1 MPRFGLQLASF
12 LEPDFFT
19 RATVSAATAEQA
31 GFDSLWVMDH
41 FHQLP
46 PMMAR
51 DAPMPEAYTT
61 LAALAAV
68 TERIELGALVTGITY
83 RNPALLAKMATT
95 LDVIS
100 GGRAWLG
107 VGASWNEDEFH
118 AYGFGDE
125 LPSIKERLDRLEET
139 LQILRGMMRETES
152 SFSGAYYRTRGAL
165 NIPPPVRDGG
175 PPILIGGSGEKR
187 LLKLVA
193 TYGDACNLFGDPATV
208 RQKLEVLDQHCRAV
222 RRDPEEIEGTHL
234 GGLVV
239 GENDADAAKIRERF
253 LSQSQVEPEFFDGFF
268 TVGGPERVRD
278 QVAELIDAGLEHLMF
293 FDLNGWE
300 PEYVMRAGETLAPL
314 R

>member
-12 LEPDFFT
+12 PEPDFFP
-19 RATVSAATAEQA
+19 RAKASAQAAEKA

-46 PMMAR
+46 PLIDRAE
-51 DAPMPEAYTT
+51 PMPEAYTT

-107 VGASWNEDEFH
+107 VGASWNEDEFR
-118 AYGFGDE
+118 AYGFGDD

-139 LQILRGMMRETES
+139 LQILKAMTSAPES
-152 SFSGAYYRTRGAL
+152 SFEGLYYATRGAL
-165 NIPPPVRDGG
+165 NIPQPVQPGG
-175 PPILIGGSGEKR
+175 LPILIGGSGERR
-187 LLKLVA
+187 LLRLVA
-193 TYGDACNLFGDPATV
+193 AYGDACNLFGDPDTV
-208 RQKLEVLDQHCRAV
+208 RHKLEVLDRHCDEV
-222 RRDPEEIEGTHL
+222 DRDPAEISRTHL
-234 GGLVV
+234 GGLMI
-239 GENDADAAKIRERF
+239 GYDDADAEHRRAEF
-253 LSQSQVEPEFFDGFF
+253 LSGSEMAEAFFDSFF
-268 TVGGPERVRD
+268 IVGGPERVR
-278 QVAELIDAGLEHLMF
+278 EGLGGLLDAGLDQLMF
-293 FDLNGWE
+293 FDLTGWD
-300 PEYVMRAGETLAPL
+300 PERVERTAEVVAPL

>member
-12 LEPDFFT
+12 SEPNLFAKA
-19 RATVSAATAEQA
+19 ATSAAAAERA

-46 PMMAR
+46 PMLNR
-51 DAPMPEAYTT
+51 TDPMPEAYTT
-61 LAALAAV
+61 LSALAAL

-107 VGASWNEDEFH
+107 VGASWNEDEFR
-118 AYGFGDE
+118 AYGFGDD
-125 LPSIKERLDRLEET
+125 LPGIGERLDRLEET
-139 LQILRGMMRETES
+139 LQILRAMLREPES
-152 SFSGAYYRTRGAL
+152 SFSGRYYRTDGAL
-165 NIPPPVRDGG
+165 NIPQPARDGG

-193 TYGDACNLFGDPATV
+193 TYGDACNLFGDPASV
-208 RQKLEVLDQHCRAV
+208 SHKLEVLDRHCEKV
-222 RRDPEEIEGTHL
+222 GRDPAAISRTHL
-234 GGLVV
+234 GGVV
-239 GENDADAAKIRERF
+239 IGADDSEAERIRESY
-253 LSQSQVEPEFFDGFF
+253 LAGSDLDEAFFDSFF
-268 TVGGPERVRD
+268 TVGGQDTVRE
-278 QVAELIDAGLEHLMF
+278 ALRALLEAGLDHLMF
-293 FDLNGWE
+293 FDLGGWADE
-300 PEYVMRAGETLAPL
+300 QIERLAETIAPL